1 MAERREGT
9 MTVKQQ
15 LIQELEGL
23 PPEAQKKI
31 LKLVHFLKDEI
42 LTSSQPKPGR
52 KKVNA
57 LLKVDSLSIETGIAD
72 LAAQHDHYLY
82 GVPKG

>member
-1 MAERREGT
+1 
-9 MTVKQQ
+9 MTVKQR
-15 LIQELEGL
+15 LIHELEGL

-31 LKLVHFLKDEI
+31 LKLVHFLKHEI
-42 LTSSQPKPGR
+42 LTSAQPKKPGR

-57 LLKVDSLSIETGIAD
+57 LLEVDNLSIETGIAD

>member
-1 MAERREGT
+1 

-15 LIQELEGL
+15 LINELEGL
-23 PPEAQKKI
+23 PQEAQEKI
-31 LKLVHFLKDEI
+31 LKLVHFLKREI
-42 LTSSQPKPGR
+42 LTSSVTKPGR

-57 LLKVDSLSIETGIAD
+57 LTEMDSVSIETGIAD

-82 GVPKG
+82 GVPKR

>member
-1 MAERREGT
+1 

-15 LIQELEGL
+15 LIHELEGL
-23 PPEAQKKI
+23 PQEAQKKI
-31 LKLVHFLKDEI
+31 LKLVHFMKREI
-42 LTSSQPKPGR
+42 LSSSEKRSGR

-57 LLKVDSLSIETGIAD
+57 LLEVDNISVETGITD

-82 GVPKG
+82 GVSKR